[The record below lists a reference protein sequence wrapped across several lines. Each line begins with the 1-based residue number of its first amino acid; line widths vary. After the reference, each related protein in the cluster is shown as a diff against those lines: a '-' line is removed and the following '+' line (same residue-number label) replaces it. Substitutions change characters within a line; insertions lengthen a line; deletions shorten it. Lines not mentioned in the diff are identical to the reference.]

1 MIFLSLF
8 FLIYLFMYIIFFFF
22 FPLFSPLINSV
33 LITSRRASQVAL
45 EVKDM
50 PANVGDIRDV
60 GLILA
65 LGRSPGEGNGNSF
78 QYSCLENFI
87 DRGGW

>member
-22 FPLFSPLINSV
+22 FLFSPLTNSI
-33 LITSRRASQVAL
+33 LITSRWASQVAL
-45 EVKDM
+45 VVKDM

-60 GLILA
+60 GLILG
-65 LGRSPGEGNGNSF
+65 LERFPGESHGNSF
-78 QYSCLENFI
+78 QYSW
-87 DRGGW
+87 GG